1 MRHFWDVRTF
11 PERSRIL
18 LVESGSRELLEKAIP
33 TIRTFWDARTPPI
46 DIFTCFGGV
55 PEGIGDD
62 GHIYRVADY
71 PGPERKK
78 LLRELKGRGYAVMG
92 IVCSEEAI
100 LARWKFLITL
110 SVPAKVLIINESGDC
125 FWFDR
130 NNWTAIRQFVAS
142 RSGIT
147 GATVLRSILQ
157 IAVLPLTFSWLVL
170 FAAGAHTWRAFN
182 RLTDQHPS

>member
-1 MRHFWDVRTF
+1 MRYFWDINNF
-11 PERSRIL
+11 PEKSRIL

-33 TIRTFWDARTPPI
+33 TVRTFWDGKTPPI
-46 DIFTCFGGV
+46 DLFTCYGGV

-100 LARWKFLITL
+100 LAKWKWLIMFA
-110 SVPAKVLIINESGDC
+110 VPAKLLVINESGDC
-125 FWFDR
+125 FWADR
-130 NNWTAIRQFVAS
+130 NNWSAIRQFVAS
-142 RSGIT
+142 RSSIT

-157 IAVLPLTFSWLVL
+157 TAALPVSFLGLVF
-170 FAAGAHTWRAFN
+170 FAAGAHTVRAFN
-182 RLTDQHPS
+182 RLTSR

>member
-1 MRHFWDVRTF
+1 MRHFWRVKHF
-11 PERSRIL
+11 PERTRIL

-33 TIRTFWDARTPPI
+33 TVRTFWDGYTPPI
-46 DIFTCFGGV
+46 DLLTCFSGV

-62 GHIYRVADY
+62 GQIYRVSDY

-100 LARWKFLITL
+100 LAKWKLLITL
-110 SVPAKVLIINESGDC
+110 SVPAKVLVINESGDC

-130 NNWTAIRQFVAS
+130 NNFTAIRQFVMS
-142 RSGIT
+142 RSGVT

-157 IAVLPLTFSWLVL
+157 TAALPLTFLWLAL
-170 FAAGAHTWRAFN
+170 FAVGAHTRRAFH
-182 RLTDQHPS
+182 RLSAE